1 MTDETKQE
9 TTSTEAD
16 SQATAVETPPEE
28 AEKTAQADEGKLH
41 QDVQINDAGPC
52 KKHIRVE
59 ISRDDIE
66 KRIDEKLQ
74 EMAGEANVAGF
85 RPGKAPRKLF
95 AKRYYKDVA
104 DQVKNEVLFVSLQ
117 QMAEDHQIAPLSAP
131 NIDPFKIEMP
141 EQGQPL
147 IYEFEVE
154 VRPEFDLPPYKG
166 LKLKKPIH
174 TFTEEEITDQ
184 QRRLLSPY
192 GQIVP
197 KTDGKADI
205 GDIVTAELTIKDGE
219 RVIRTVEESPFRIE
233 KQFAFKDGVIENF
246 GDALSGA
253 GPGDR
258 REVDIKIS
266 QLASDAALRGKTVK
280 GVFDIKDLK
289 TVKLPELTHE
299 FLHNFGVHNQ
309 EQFREFI
316 DVFLQRQLEFA
327 QHRALREQITQHI
340 AANAN
345 WELPEDL
352 LMRQAR
358 RAMSRRVMEMRSNGI
373 SEEEIRQRQ
382 RMMEQDVLASTAL
395 SLKEHFV
402 LQKIAEEEKIDVDD
416 DGINAEIERLAEQEG
431 ESPRRLR
438 ARLEREDML
447 DALAAE
453 IIERQVLDLILAE
466 AQYEEVPLKPE
477 DRAPS
482 MTTVDDQAV
491 PGEMQNLGEKE
502 EPQSESTEQE

>member
-9 TTSTEAD
+9 PTTTEAE
-16 SQATAVETPPEE
+16 SQATAVETSPEE
-28 AEKTAQADEGKLH
+28 AGKEEKAEEEKLH
-41 QDVQINDAGPC
+41 QDVQIKDAGPC

-66 KRIDEKLQ
+66 KRIGEKLQ
-74 EMAGEANVAGF
+74 EMAGDANVAGF

-95 AKRYYKDVA
+95 EKRYYKDVA

-117 QMAEDHQIAPLSAP
+117 QMAEDHQVAPLSAP

-141 EQGQPL
+141 EKGQPL

-166 LKLKKPIH
+166 LKLKKPVH
-174 TFTEEEITDQ
+174 TFTEEEIADQ
-184 QRRLLSPY
+184 ERRILAPY

-197 KTDGKADI
+197 KTEGKADV
-205 GDIVTAELTIKDGE
+205 GDILTAELTIKDGD
-219 RVIRTVEESPFRIE
+219 RVIRTIEESPFRIE
-233 KQFAFKDGVIENF
+233 KQFAFKDGVVENF
-246 GDALSGA
+246 AEAMKGA

-258 REVDIKIS
+258 READIKIS
-266 QLASDAALRGKTVK
+266 QLASDPALHGKTLK
-280 GVFDIKDLK
+280 GIFDIKDIK
-289 TVKLPELTHE
+289 TIKLPELTHE
-299 FLHNFGVHNQ
+299 FLHTFGVHNQ
-309 EQFREFI
+309 EQFREFVN
-316 DVFLQRQLEFA
+316 VFLQRQLEFS
-327 QHRALREQITQHI
+327 QHRALREQITSHI

-373 SEEEIRQRQ
+373 SDEEIRQRQ

-402 LQKIAEEEKIDVDD
+402 LQKIAEEEKIDVNEDD
-416 DGINAEIERLAEQEG
+416 INAEIERLAEQED

-466 AQYEEVPLKPE
+466 AEYEEVPLKPE

-482 MTTVDDQAV
+482 MTTSEDQAV
-491 PGEMQNLGEKE
+491 PGEMQDLGEKE
-502 EPQSESTEQE
+502 EPKSESTEES